1 MAVNAYTRI
10 SAANFNTLQNKVSRL
25 LGDGSGQTG
34 YGQTLNSAPVAA
46 ESIVYAS
53 DMNQLLLDINRISI
67 HQAGS
72 ATALSAVTQSSTVK
86 ANEVNVGDNDGF
98 NQYLTEVERLEGD
111 AGVVDGTQITI
122 ETLDSDTR
130 FSPWN
135 GQLAHSFTLTF
146 STTDHRRAFFNA
158 GGQVYISAQI
168 ESPGDGPWKA
178 KADDWKTMLNNMGT
192 IQFKAN
198 TTSKTGFGGTLFP
211 IAPNTAIG
219 NYQLT
224 AGLQTLFER
233 LGNDNYAENRYL
245 IFAKEVSNK
254 AIQFVIQF
262 QDQDVGD
269 PNVDESIPGILVSK
283 VQLRRPTGS
292 YVNVPAPSYSMQSSL
307 EVGD

>member
-1 MAVNAYTRI
+1 MAVNAQTRI
-10 SAANFNTLQNKVSRL
+10 SAANFNTLQNKVARL

-53 DMNQLLLDINRISI
+53 NMNQLLLDINRISI
-67 HQAGS
+67 HQSGS
-72 ATALSAVTQSSTVK
+72 ATALVAVTQSSLVK
-86 ANEVNVGDNDGF
+86 ANEVEVGDNDGF
-98 NQYLTEVERLEGD
+98 NQYLTEVDRLEGD
-111 AGVVDGTQITI
+111 AGLVDGTQVTI

-146 STTDHRRAFFNA
+146 DTVDHRRAFFNA

-192 IQFKAN
+192 IQFKSN

-211 IAPNTAIG
+211 VAPNTAIG
-219 NYQLT
+219 NFQLT

-245 IFAKEVSNK
+245 IFAKEVSNR
-254 AIQFVIQF
+254 AIQFVIHF

-269 PNVDESIPGILVSK
+269 PLIDEAIPGILVSK
-283 VQLRRPTGS
+283 VQLRRPTGT
-292 YVNVPAPSYSMQSSL
+292 YVNVAAPSYSMQSSL

>member
-1 MAVNAYTRI
+1 MPADKFILVRRLKAQVTGRGKQKLTI
-10 SAANFNTLQNKVSRL
+10 GKLCLTTWELFNL
-25 LGDGSGQTG
+25 
-34 YGQTLNSAPVAA
+34 
-46 ESIVYAS
+46 
-53 DMNQLLLDINRISI
+53 
-67 HQAGS
+67 
-72 ATALSAVTQSSTVK
+72 
-86 ANEVNVGDNDGF
+86 
-98 NQYLTEVERLEGD
+98 
-111 AGVVDGTQITI
+111 
-122 ETLDSDTR
+122 
-130 FSPWN
+130 
-135 GQLAHSFTLTF
+135 
-146 STTDHRRAFFNA
+146 
-158 GGQVYISAQI
+158 
-168 ESPGDGPWKA
+168 
-178 KADDWKTMLNNMGT
+178 
-192 IQFKAN
+192 N